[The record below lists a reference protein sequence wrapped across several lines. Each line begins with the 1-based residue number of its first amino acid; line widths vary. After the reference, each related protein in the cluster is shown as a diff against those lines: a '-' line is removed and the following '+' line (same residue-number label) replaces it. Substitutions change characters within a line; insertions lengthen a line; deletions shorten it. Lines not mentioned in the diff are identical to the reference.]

1 MTKKWILYNKEDRQ
15 VKWHSCINNLSPV
28 RNKNLLEEES
38 LTILRENFS
47 CQDTFD
53 EMIASIRA
61 FSILGECS
69 TSKYLSCPNIPD
81 HHRENAKCEP
91 RRYAESRAD
100 YSRRHRER
108 QADYFDQIGQYYW
121 VDFDV
126 VTSDGLLT
134 KLRMVV
140 NEGDADCNDGQWGE
154 VWQRNTGKR
163 VADILSVG
171 DAETKVTGSSE
182 LAKLIHFVIDIVVFD
197 SWRLN

>member
-1 MTKKWILYNKEDRQ
+1 MTKKYILYNKEDRQ
-15 VKWHSCINNLSPV
+15 VEWHSSINNLSPV
-28 RNKNLLEEES
+28 RNKNLLEAES
-38 LTILRENFS
+38 LTELRESFS
-47 CQDTFD
+47 RKDTFD
-53 EMIASIRA
+53 EMIASIRS

-91 RRYAESRAD
+91 KRYAESRAE
-100 YSRRHRER
+100 YSRRRREH
-108 QADYFDQIGQYYW
+108 QAEYFDYIGQYYW

-140 NEGDADCNDGQWGE
+140 NGGDGDCNDGHWGE

-163 VADILSVG
+163 LADILSVG
-171 DAETKVTGSSE
+171 DAETEVTGSSE
-182 LAKLIHFVIDIVVFD
+182 LAKLIYFVIDIVVHH